1 MVRVLITGGAG
12 YLGSTLTQHLLDNF
26 YKVDVLDNLIHGG
39 NQLIPFFNHK
49 NFNFIKGDIRD
60 KDLELVDFP
69 VIEHV
74 HNFSWYIGNYPT
86 LERDKIDNLI
96 RLLNEVK

>member
-1 MVRVLITGGAG
+1 MVGQCNYAFTVVMKNSDFDLRDRIEDMLK
-12 YLGSTLTQHLLDNF
+12 DNGIEF
-26 YKVDVLDNLIHGG
+26 RRGMSGGG
-39 NQLIPFFNHK
+39 NQMRQPYF
-49 NFNFIKGDIRD
+49 RD